1 MAVVSDGLSV
11 FQQQF
16 QDQYNLVMAAA
27 LLGVVPILLVAIAA
41 QRQIVEGITLGAV
54 Q

>member
-1 MAVVSDGLSV
+1 
-11 FQQQF
+11 
-16 QDQYNLVMAAA
+16 MAAA
-27 LLGVVPILLVAIAA
+27 LIAVVPILIVAVAA